1 MPHTNTKARP
11 KNFQEKV
18 FKQIILWFLE
28 RKEKNYNKLLI
39 SQIRNNMDIPL
50 DMQQQAMGYDRTAT
64 MFSPQGHLLQVE
76 YAEKAVRLG
85 SSSIGMTCVDGV
97 FIIADLRIED
107 KLIVPTSA
115 NKIYEIDSHLISSV
129 AGILS
134 DARVLI
140 ERAQVLAQQHRVTY
154 DSPIEPELIIKDIS
168 NIKQQFSQYGGA
180 RPFGVSLM
188 VAGINN
194 NKPELYTSDVTGNYT
209 AYYANAIGEKDDRIR
224 EKLRERYN
232 SSLTIKKGAKLAL
245 DILKELEEKKFSLN
259 KFELCY
265 ISIEDGKLKR
275 LQGEQLQE
283 FVK

>member
-1 MPHTNTKARP
+1 
-11 KNFQEKV
+11 
-18 FKQIILWFLE
+18 
-28 RKEKNYNKLLI
+28 
-39 SQIRNNMDIPL
+39 MDIPL

-115 NKIYEIDSHLISSV
+115 NKIYEIDSHLMSSV

-168 NIKQQFSQYGGA
+168 NLKQQFSQYGGA

-194 NKPELYTSDVTGNYT
+194 KKPELYTSDVTGNYT
-209 AYYANAIGEKDDRIR
+209 AYYANAIGEKDDKIK
-224 EKLRERYN
+224 EKLREKYN
-232 SSLTIKKGAKLAL
+232 SNLTIKKGVKLAL
-245 DILKELEEKKFSLN
+245 DILKELEEKKFSLS

-265 ISIEDGKLKR
+265 INNEDGKLKR
-275 LQGEQLQE
+275 LHGDQLQE